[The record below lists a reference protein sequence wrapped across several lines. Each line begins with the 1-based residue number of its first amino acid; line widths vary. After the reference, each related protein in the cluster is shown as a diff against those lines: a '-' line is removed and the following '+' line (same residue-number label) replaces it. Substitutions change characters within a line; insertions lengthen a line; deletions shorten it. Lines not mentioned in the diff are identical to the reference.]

1 MNIKPLK
8 NGEAMTES
16 YICKD
21 CGERKDEEPC
31 EHCAVYD
38 EVTGEE

>member
-1 MNIKPLK
+1 
-8 NGEAMTES
+8 MTELNWVVS

-21 CGERKDEEPC
+21 CGERADDYPC

>member
-1 MNIKPLK
+1 
-8 NGEAMTES
+8 MTEL

-21 CGERKDEEPC
+21 CGEKADDYPC